1 VNLSLADIC
10 LLIIAAC
17 AVIVVVAG
25 TNAI

>member
-10 LLIIAAC
+10 LLIIAVC
-17 AVIVVVAG
+17 AVILVVFG

>member
-17 AVIVVVAG
+17 LVIVVVAG